1 MSTVSLARPPRIQ
14 ASVSP
19 RRGAQFLGL
28 ASAFYAAAMRELRLR
43 REMRRLAEYDDHM
56 LRDIGIARTDIEGVI
71 RCGRD
76 RQIMTGTNW
85 PPLTR

>member
-19 RRGAQFLGL
+19 RRGAQFLRL
-28 ASAFYAAAMRELRLR
+28 AYAAYAATMRELRLR
-43 REMRRLAEYDDHM
+43 RDMRRLAEYDDHM

-71 RCGRD
+71 RRGRD
-76 RQIMTGTNW
+76 RPGFTNW
-85 PPLTR
+85 PPTH

>member
-19 RRGAQFLGL
+19 RRGAQFLRL

>member
-19 RRGAQFLGL
+19 RRGAQFLHL
-28 ASAFYAAAMRELRLR
+28 ASAFYVAAMRELRLR
-43 REMRRLAEYDDHM
+43 RDMRRLAEYDDHM

-71 RCGRD
+71 RRGRD
-76 RQIMTGTNW
+76 RTVLTNW
-85 PPLTR
+85 PPLS